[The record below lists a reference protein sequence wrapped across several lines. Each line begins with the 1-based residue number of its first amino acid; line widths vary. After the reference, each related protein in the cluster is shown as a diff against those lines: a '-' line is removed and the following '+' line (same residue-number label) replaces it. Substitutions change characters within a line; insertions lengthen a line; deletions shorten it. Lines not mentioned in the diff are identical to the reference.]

1 MRVDE
6 NRRPRRP
13 GAMKTSE
20 EGRAGVITV
29 LQARESD
36 FRNQRKRPPS
46 TSRGWLWKTPL
57 LCCCLPASLIF
68 FFATSENVNS
78 FFFLPRL
85 LRKEML
91 YLYVDLV
98 SSGAPSNPR
107 HQPSCD
113 ERDLEPLVKKRRIGT
128 GRTASAAMGTAS
140 PCVLEP

>member
-1 MRVDE
+1 M
-6 NRRPRRP
+6 
-13 GAMKTSE
+13 
-20 EGRAGVITV
+20 ITV

-46 TSRGWLWKTPL
+46 TKRGWLWKTGAGPDPHSSVAVFPL
-57 LCCCLPASLIF
+57 CFLFF
-68 FFATSENVNS
+68 FFATSVNVNS

-85 LRKEML
+85 PRKEIL

-113 ERDLEPLVKKRRIGT
+113 ERDLEPLVKKRRIRT
-128 GRTASAAMGTAS
+128 KRTASAAMGTAS
-140 PCVLEP
+140 SCVLEP